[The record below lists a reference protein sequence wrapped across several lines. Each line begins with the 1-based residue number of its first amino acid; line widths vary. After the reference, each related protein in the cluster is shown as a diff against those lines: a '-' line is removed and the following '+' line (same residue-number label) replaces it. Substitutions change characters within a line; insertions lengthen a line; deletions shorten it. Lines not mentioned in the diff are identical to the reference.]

1 MEYDVISVWEC
12 EKPEVSN
19 KKLKKE
25 LIPYPCFIVYD
36 FEALLNKLNTKKTG
50 DLSFNNK
57 HVSGSAGI
65 NDNLTNKPIFLVNP
79 NPDELIKD
87 FINDFQ
93 LCGKTIAEKVSSMYP
108 MIDEESIPEGV
119 RKQWEERCNQVP
131 VLGFNSRKYDINMIK
146 EYFVKHLTEQEA
158 EISVAKKESS
168 YMFLTTCKFKFLDL
182 LSYLA
187 PGLSFDGWCEANNCA
202 VQKLVLPYEWLDSYE
217 KLSHIG
223 PVQHEDFYSSL
234 QKKISI
240 TSQEYGDFETEFYKR
255 SCVTMMDCLK
265 EYNLADLG
273 FLSRTFTIHGTAGE
287 GGGYLFNSSLPL
299 PPASRALRH

>member
-1 MEYDVISVWEC
+1 METKVKDLRYDVVSVWEC

-25 LIPYPCFIVYD
+25 LIPYPYFIVYD

-57 HVSGSAGI
+57 HVSVSVGI

-93 LCGKTIAEKVSSMYP
+93 LCGKTIAEKVSSTYP

-131 VLGFNSRKYDINMIK
+131 VLGFNSGKYDINMIK

-158 EISVAKKESS
+158 EISVAKKENS
-168 YMFLTTCKFKFLDL
+168 YMFLTTCKFKFLDV
-182 LSYLA
+182 LSYLT
-187 PGLSFDGWCEANNCA
+187 PGLSFDGWCKANNCA
-202 VQKLVLPYEWLDSYE
+202 VQKLVFPYEWLDSYE

-223 PVQHEDFYSSL
+223 PVQYEDFYSSL

-240 TSQEYGDFETEFYKR
+240 TSQEYEDFETEFYKR

-265 EYNLADLG
+265 
-273 FLSRTFTIHGTAGE
+273 
-287 GGGYLFNSSLPL
+287 
-299 PPASRALRH
+299 